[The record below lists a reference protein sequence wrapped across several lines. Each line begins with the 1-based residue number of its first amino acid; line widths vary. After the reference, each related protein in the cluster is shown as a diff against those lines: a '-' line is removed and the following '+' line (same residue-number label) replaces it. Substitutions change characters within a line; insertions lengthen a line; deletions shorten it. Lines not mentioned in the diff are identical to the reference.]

1 MSDNKKLKE
10 LFYNTKKGLVS
21 LEKLKKKAKE
31 EGIELSY
38 KDIEKFYKAQSINNL
53 LKPVRKPKKFN
64 SIVANYPSHIYQMD
78 IINYQRYKY
87 HNYQYIL
94 VVIDINSRYTEA
106 RAMTNRRLETIIK
119 NFKEII
125 EVMGPPYKIQC
136 DNEFNKKEFINVLE
150 KYNINVSFSDPNE
163 INKNA
168 IVERVNATILMLLQ
182 KIRLTTNTYNWN
194 KYLSDVIENYND
206 TYHSTIKNKPIDV
219 FIGDAFNEQDIID
232 VKNLIEE
239 GDKVRKVI
247 KKEVFDKID
256 KVKLSKDV
264 YTVEKVKKNK
274 IKLFDD
280 EKLYKPYELK
290 ITYDS

>member
-1 MSDNKKLKE
+1 MSDNQKLKE

-21 LEKLKKKAKE
+21 LEKLKKKARE
-31 EGIELSY
+31 EGIGLSY
-38 KDIEKFYKAQSINNL
+38 KDIEKFYKEQSINNL
-53 LKPVRKPKKFN
+53 LKPVRKPKNFN

-94 VVIDINSRYTEA
+94 VIIDIYSRYTEA
-106 RAMTNRRLETIIK
+106 RAMTNRRMQTIIK
-119 NFKEII
+119 NFKEIM

-150 KYNINVSFSDPNE
+150 TYNINVSFSDPYE

-182 KIRLTTNTYNWN
+182 KIRLTTNAYDWN
-194 KYLSDVIENYND
+194 KYLPDVIENYND
-206 TYHSTIKNKPIDV
+206 TYHSTIKNKPFDV
-219 FIGDAFNEQDIID
+219 FVGDAFNEQDIIN
-232 VKNLIEE
+232 VKNEIEE

-256 KVKLSKDV
+256 KVNLSKEV
-264 YTVEKVKKNK
+264 YTVEKVNKNK
-274 IKLFDD
+274 IKLFEDN
-280 EKLYKPYELK
+280 KFYKPYELK
-290 ITYDS
+290 ITYEI

>member
-256 KVKLSKDV
+256 KVKLSKEV